1 MQRPLNTPILHEHG
15 RITRFIVDTTWAS
28 PFRHGVRTG
37 NRATT
42 MRMRDARRWV
52 FQYRAKAEERAIE
65 EARKHPIRTF
75 LSALHYLLAYVNEAN
90 RRLP

>member
-15 RITRFIVDTTWAS
+15 HITRFIVDTTWAS

-37 NRATT
+37 NRAIT

-52 FQYRAKAEERAIE
+52 NIYRKGAELRAFE
-65 EARKHPIRTF
+65 EARKRPLRTF